1 QHGGPT
7 STASGSMNNGFGPP
21 SLSHGPPTNAQ
32 PMTYQD
38 LDPSHQQ
45 QPQQMPP
52 PPYNMHPMNPSQS
65 QPPPQMMQQPGPPQ
79 GSIPNGPGNP
89 NLNPQQNAGI
99 QSQMML
105 RPPIPMSHIP
115 QPPLLEYRILEMNK
129 RMYSF
134 NHQQYQVAPELHPQW
149 WEAFGQEFFDDDSRL
164 NIITYETPDNPKKYT
179 VSKKLIGKFFRTM
192 FENGV
197 RELQFLPRAP
207 TDERMSQWGA
217 SVSKKLIGKF
227 FRTMFENGVRELQFL
242 PRAPSDERMSQW
254 GACSLD
260 CENVVMFTRIHKPV
274 NAHVVT
280 EARMFL
286 EFAPYDEAYGYRI
299 KQFTLELKNS
309 QEYILR
315 QPQDMEHQERI
326 KYNITKCGI
335 PIKAINFLKLCI
347 IMEPMQLIV
356 NYCKQNPMTTP
367 RDALKHILFREHSSR
382 KNVNPPPPM
391 PQNIQPMQPPPPQ
404 NMMPPQPPPEEVAK
418 KTRKRTRKNNNT
430 AGGPNTTTPAKQRKG
445 NSRASPSQSS
455 NSFPINQNYNVQ
467 QYQEVLVVGEPSL
480 MGADF
485 GEEDERS
492 ISRIENTQYDGSM
505 MNHGGP
511 GSGMPQSA
519 MNTPM
524 SVGMPTNGSTPNYS
538 RQNSFNRGIEYNV
551 QQYQEV
557 LVVGEPSLMGADFGE
572 EDERSISRIENT
584 QYDGSMMNHGGPG
597 SGMPQ
602 SAMNTPMS
610 VGMPTNGST
619 PNYSRQ
625 NSFNRGIEV
634 QKMPPPQAAPLA
646 HTSSSSQ
653 LGMLP
658 PPYEMSMMNNA
669 WKNNMPNSN
678 NMNPSMMAQT
688 ICEQ

>member
-1 QHGGPT
+1 MPRKRSGDAMAAQGGNPPRQRQRKKKEPINTYDIKPEANMGYDMQGMPNGMPMMQDDGSQYGHGVPPDFYYQHGGPT

-32 PMTYQD
+32 PMPYQD

-207 TDERMSQWGA
+207 
-217 SVSKKLIGKF
+217 
-227 FRTMFENGVRELQFL
+227 
-242 PRAPSDERMSQW
+242 SDERMSQW

-347 IMEPMQLIV
+347 IMEPMQHIV

-367 RDALKHILFREHSSR
+367 RDALKHILFQAHSSR
-382 KNVNPPPPM
+382 KNANPPPPM

-524 SVGMPTNGSTPNYS
+524 SVGMPTNGS
-538 RQNSFNRGIEYNV
+538 
-551 QQYQEV
+551 
-557 LVVGEPSLMGADFGE
+557 
-572 EDERSISRIENT
+572 
-584 QYDGSMMNHGGPG
+584 SMYF
-597 SGMPQ
+597 
-602 SAMNTPMS
+602 A
-610 VGMPTNGST
+610 
-619 PNYSRQ
+619 
-625 NSFNRGIEV
+625 
-634 QKMPPPQAAPLA
+634 L
-646 HTSSSSQ
+646 
-653 LGMLP
+653 
-658 PPYEMSMMNNA
+658 
-669 WKNNMPNSN
+669 
-678 NMNPSMMAQT
+678 
-688 ICEQ
+688 